1 MSTWFVTPAMYRALA
16 VIVFG
21 VGIGLSTGRADLVL
35 LAAPIA
41 FSLLVALGSMR
52 HWPRRRPDSHP
63 RADSR
68 VGDTIVSGSRVPVRT
83 RLSGLDDAELVTVR
97 LPDTTERPTGLTK
110 VVPGDGAE
118 KVIDVDVDSRSWGT
132 TRIARPDLLVAG
144 PDGLMTTAPVAGRE
158 LVELVLPAAPRQRPL
173 PLPPI
178 DGGWAGAHLSRR
190 PGQGN
195 DLVDLRDFV
204 AGDRM
209 RAVHWRAYARLGKL
223 YTRRTLSDADADIT
237 LCLDLRTNLAPRV
250 PPPPMGWVNTALAN
264 LRDTVQLLRDRR
276 SERAGGPGTRERLD
290 ALERSRYGSL
300 DHTARAA
307 AAIAAT
313 QIGVGDR
320 IGVLSVT
327 GDRRPIRS
335 GGGNRHL
342 QRIRYELA
350 TMRVSPLRLVP
361 PANWN
366 LRPGAIVLLL
376 SPLADDEIVEA
387 ARAVR
392 GRGHQL
398 IVVDTLPRD
407 AIVSAAT
414 APQLDHL
421 RVLNVQRELRID
433 HLKRHGIPVLH
444 WADGHIETQLAAAIR
459 LTRTR
464 R

>member
-1 MSTWFVTPAMYRALA
+1 
-16 VIVFG
+16 
-21 VGIGLSTGRADLVL
+21 
-35 LAAPIA
+35 
-41 FSLLVALGSMR
+41 MR
-52 HWPRRRPDSHP
+52 HWPKRRPVSDPH
-63 RADSR
+63 ADSE
-68 VGDTIVSGSRVPVRT
+68 VGDAIVSGSRVRVRT
-83 RLSGLDDAELVTVR
+83 TLTGLDDAELVTVR

-110 VVPGDGAE
+110 VIAGADGATGGS
-118 KVIDVDVDSRSWGT
+118 KVVDVDVDSRSWGT
-132 TRIARPDLLVAG
+132 TRIARPDLLAAG
-144 PDGLMTTAPVAGRE
+144 PDGLLATAPVTGRE

-223 YTRRTLSDADADIT
+223 YTRRTLSDADAELT

-250 PPPPMGWVNTALAN
+250 PPPPIGWVNRMAASLQETI
-264 LRDTVQLLRDRR
+264 QLLRDRR
-276 SERAGGPGTRERLD
+276 SERAGGPGTKERLD
-290 ALERSRYGSL
+290 ARERARYGSL

-313 QIGVGDR
+313 QIGAGDR
-320 IGVLSVT
+320 VGMLSVT

-350 TMRVSPLRLVP
+350 TMRVSPLRLTP
-361 PANWN
+361 AANWH

-376 SPLADDEIVEA
+376 SPLNDDDIVEA

-407 AIVSAAT
+407 EIVRAAT

-421 RVLNVQRELRID
+421 RVVNVQRELRID